1 MVARALLIACYIFN
15 FEIFANSQA
24 RAQESPGHPEYLNFP
39 PSAERQPNCFANL
52 QPVEINGVKMVWPY
66 AEPGYKTDSL
76 GLLLSL
82 DPKTGDC
89 IPHDKASELIGDS
102 SWLNVYQVSVFLKS
116 GRPDGYQGAVE
127 NVRWRLE
134 SSKAF
139 PEHRVKEM
147 LGFQAS
153 YAATDKSEKILNFY
167 RIDPSY
173 AYSGHCHKPRV
184 KNGLN
189 THWCS
194 VYRHSPEMPEFLDL
208 HFDMR
213 DFDQIQ
219 QRLQF
224 TDALIKNWYR

>member
-1 MVARALLIACYIFN
+1 MVTKAILIACFIFG
-15 FEIFANSQA
+15 FESYANSRA
-24 RAQESPGHPEYLNFP
+24 IAQESSGHPEYLNFP
-39 PSAERQPNCFANL
+39 PSSERQPNCFANL
-52 QPVEINGVKMVWPY
+52 QPVEVSGVKMVWPY

-76 GLLLSL
+76 GLGLSL

-89 IPHDKASELIGDS
+89 MPYDKASELIGDS
-102 SWLNVYQVSVFLKS
+102 SWLNVYQVSVDLKS
-116 GRPDGYQGAVE
+116 RRPDGYQGAVDT
-127 NVRWRLE
+127 VRSGLE
-134 SSKAF
+134 FDQNYPGRS
-139 PEHRVKEM
+139 VKEM
-147 LGFQAS
+147 HGFHAS
-153 YAATDKSEKILNFY
+153 FTATDKSERILNFY

-173 AYSGHCHKPRV
+173 AYSGHCHEPRV

-194 VYRHSPEMPEFLDL
+194 VYRHSPEMPEFLDF

-219 QRLQF
+219 KRLQF